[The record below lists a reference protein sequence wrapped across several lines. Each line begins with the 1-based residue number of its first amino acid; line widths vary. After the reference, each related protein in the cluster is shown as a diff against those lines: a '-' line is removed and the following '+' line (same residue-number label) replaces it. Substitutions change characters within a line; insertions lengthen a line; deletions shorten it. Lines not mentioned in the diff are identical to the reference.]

1 MAEKPQNGQN
11 QVEPAEE
18 QDELMKDY
26 DALVISAKDLPPYE
40 SDMDTDFSE
49 EFKSDL
55 ESLKK
60 NNDASSKVQ
69 KASTSKDLTEEKKSI
84 KVQLGGVVK
93 RYRNLNYRPVQ
104 PRWYNP
110 RFEYFRPNPCIL
122 CMKQGIRDGIF
133 HLRRNCPFLRICINA
148 SGEKLC
154 FTCKKTGHIA
164 KFCPN
169 TSQNN

>member
-55 ESLKK
+55 ESLKIMTL
-60 NNDASSKVQ
+60 A
-69 KASTSKDLTEEKKSI
+69 
-84 KVQLGGVVK
+84 VK
-93 RYRNLNYRPVQ
+93 
-104 PRWYNP
+104 
-110 RFEYFRPNPCIL
+110 FRKRVLVKI
-122 CMKQGIRDGIF
+122 
-133 HLRRNCPFLRICINA
+133 
-148 SGEKLC
+148 
-154 FTCKKTGHIA
+154 
-164 KFCPN
+164 
-169 TSQNN
+169 